1 MLATDFVQ
9 PLKKMEMKKNQQFSW
24 DDYLFENSNKA
35 YGAYALR
42 TGESDNLLKSLL
54 IGLLLVGIM
63 VVFFSFANKNNE
75 IAIEKDN
82 PPLTEHILENIKDRK
97 PPLPEKP
104 AMSKAIPVSVTKG
117 KMENKTT
124 PNPTESPDVET
135 PPAIHR
141 DLGKITMPDVGNTS
155 GDTGMKTPAVVGS
168 TEGSSE
174 GDFPLAAPDPER
186 VFSPREISA
195 MAVFPGCEKAGT
207 TKKALQDCMSAKLQE
222 ELIVQLNGFGRVAAN
237 RNIQTAHAK
246 LIFIVDKSGKIT
258 GVHALRGG
266 NEEFSKEAQEALKR
280 ISERLVKRGSLIR
293 PAQLSDGTSV
303 NMNFTIPLKYQFQ
316 N

>member
-1 MLATDFVQ
+1 
-9 PLKKMEMKKNQQFSW
+9 MKKNQHLSW
-24 DDYLFENSNKA
+24 DDYLFENRNKA

-54 IGLLLVGIM
+54 IGLFLVGIL
-63 VVFFSFANKNNE
+63 VAIFSFANKNNE
-75 IAIEKDN
+75 IASEN
-82 PPLTEHILENIKDRK
+82 ESPAFTEHILENFKDKK
-97 PPLPEKP
+97 PPLLEKP
-104 AMSKAIPVSVTKG
+104 STPKAVPVSGTKE
-117 KMENKTT
+117 KVESKTT
-124 PNPTESPDVET
+124 PNPTESPVVET

-155 GDTGMKTPAVVGS
+155 GDTGMKTPTVVG
-168 TEGSSE
+168 
-174 GDFPLAAPDPER
+174 APDGNSEADSPIATPDVER
-186 VFSPREISA
+186 VFSPREIST
-195 MAVFPGCEKAGT
+195 MAVFPGCEKAGS

-222 ELIVQLNGFGRVAAN
+222 ELSGQLNDFGRIAAHH
-237 RNIQTAHAK
+237 NIQTAHAK
-246 LIFIVDKSGKIT
+246 LNFIVDRSGKIIEI
-258 GVHALRGG
+258 HALRGG

-280 ISERLVKRGSLIR
+280 ISERLVKRGSLIQ